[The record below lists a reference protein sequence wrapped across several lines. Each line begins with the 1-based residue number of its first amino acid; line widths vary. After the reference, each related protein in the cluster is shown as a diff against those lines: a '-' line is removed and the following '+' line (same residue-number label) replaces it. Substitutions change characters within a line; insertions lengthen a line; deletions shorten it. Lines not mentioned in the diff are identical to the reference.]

1 MTKVDAVEQSPVFL
15 QKKIKLTFQKQKTNS
30 MQIIKAYSLTIKRTA
45 NFKRMEEGRM
55 ETTIQN
61 TGKKALKIAGAVCL
75 AAGVVAVS
83 ALVASGAA
91 AGAVVEGFKTAKNT
105 MRRVLDKEAQDA
117 GGETSAEDAAESEAA
132 AEENA

>member
-15 QKKIKLTFQKQKTNS
+15 QKKIKLTFFKQKTNS

-61 TGKKALKIAGAVCL
+61 TGKKRSRLQGLSVWRQEWWR
-75 AAGVVAVS
+75 S
-83 ALVASGAA
+83 AHWW
-91 AGAVVEGFKTAKNT
+91 
-105 MRRVLDKEAQDA
+105 Q
-117 GGETSAEDAAESEAA
+117 AEPRQELL
-132 AEENA
+132 